1 MACSALQLISTQRA
15 TVVLVLHRCGDAV
28 VLHVH
33 EGPLDLL
40 VRRRGLELGH
50 EVAVARGAGLVG
62 LGVDR
67 GLRDNRSASGLL
79 SSVIIDTAGTSASAG
94 SWGGASP
101 PPIASFAAPMRP
113 SIVDEFSLRGMR
125 VLFACSR
132 GRQFHARCPR
142 SPQLLATLIGFASF
156 WLTIAPRF
164 ALRRMRQK

>member
-67 GLRDNRSASGLL
+67 GLRESQSASGLL
-79 SSVIIDTAGTSASAG
+79 SSGIIDTAAHLGLRR
-94 SWGGASP
+94 
-101 PPIASFAAPMRP
+101 IVRRRLAAAH
-113 SIVDEFSLRGMR
+113 R
-125 VLFACSR
+125 VLRSSHET
-132 GRQFHARCPR
+132 FHD
-142 SPQLLATLIGFASF
+142 
-156 WLTIAPRF
+156 
-164 ALRRMRQK
+164 